1 MEVSEREDSVDMCLA
16 IQKIKEESKLQGKI
30 EGAITF
36 AKELGILREEMKKN
50 FMIQYGKSEAETEK
64 LSNNYWR

>member
-1 MEVSEREDSVDMCLA
+1 MSCYT
-16 IQKIKEESKLQGKI
+16 KIKEESKLQGKI

-50 FMIQYGKSEAETEK
+50 FMIQFGKSEAETEK
-64 LSNNYWR
+64 LSHNYWR

>member
-36 AKELGILREEMKKN
+36 AKELGILREE
-50 FMIQYGKSEAETEK
+50 IGRAHV
-64 LSNNYWR
+64 

>member
-50 FMIQYGKSEAETEK
+50 FMIFQALHWSTD
-64 LSNNYWR
+64 

>member
-64 LSNNYWR
+64 LSHNYWR

>member
-50 FMIQYGKSEAETEK
+50 FMIQFGKSEAETEK
-64 LSNNYWR
+64 LSHNYWR

>member
-16 IQKIKEESKLQGKI
+16 IQKIKGESKLQGKI

-50 FMIQYGKSEAETEK
+50 FMIQFGKSEAETEK
-64 LSNNYWR
+64 LSHNYWR

>member
-50 FMIQYGKSEAETEK
+50 FKIQFGKSEAETEK
-64 LSNNYWR
+64 LSHNYWR